1 MQRSTDPG
9 HWPPDIWSVC
19 QESATPGLLKGT
31 LLRLVESQEQVATN
45 RLVDS
50 LEEQAALEAML
61 EATKPPLPTEGPR
74 HYLLIT
80 PFRYP
85 PLRHG
90 SRFGRRFEPS
100 LFYGS
105 LSLPTLLGEAAF
117 YRFYFWYGMATPPAQ
132 ALVTRH
138 TVFETAYRSRR
149 GLKLQDPPFDAFREA
164 LTHPADYRATQQ
176 LGSHL
181 REARVEAFEYRS
193 ARGAGINV
201 ALFTP
206 KALADTRPRSQEHW
220 MCETDGAH
228 VRFLGETETQV
239 HVLPVESFLVE
250 GVLPMPAA

>member
-1 MQRSTDPG
+1 MY
-9 HWPPDIWSVC
+9 PDIWAAC
-19 QESATPGLLKGT
+19 RETAAPGPLKGT

-61 EATKPPLPTEGPR
+61 EATKPPLPAEGPR
-74 HYLLIT
+74 HYLLVT

-105 LSLPTLLGEAAF
+105 LSLSTLLAEAAF
-117 YRFYFWYGMATPPAQ
+117 YRFYFWYGMAIPPAS

-138 TVFETAYRSRR
+138 TVFEAAYRSRR
-149 GLKLQDPPFDAFREA
+149 GLRLQEPPFDAFRDA

-176 LGSHL
+176 LGTAL
-181 REARVEAFEYRS
+181 REAGVQAFEYRS
-193 ARGAGINV
+193 ARDEGINV

-206 KALADTRPRSQEHW
+206 RALADARPRSQEHW
-220 MCETDGAH
+220 LCETDGAH
-228 VRFLGETETQV
+228 VRFLGETQTQV
-239 HVLPVESFLVE
+239 HVLPLERFLVE